1 MGYIGSQPA
10 TNFETVRKQVST
22 TNSGTTITL
31 DYSVSSVQDILVTVN
46 AVVQS
51 YDNYSVSGTT
61 LTLGGTLNNDRVEIL
76 YVGRTFQTVTP
87 AVGTVT
93 NDMLAGSIAN
103 SKLANSSVSIN
114 GSSVSL
120 GGSITGIGEA
130 NTPSFRARLSSDQT
144 VANQT
149 STKLALATEAWDT
162 DSAWNTSNYNFTVPS
177 GEGGKYFFYGRVRI
191 LSIAGHDSTNYF
203 SQLQIRKDDATR
215 AEHRIY
221 DYSATSKD
229 LDLQIS
235 KVMNLSAGEVIDFR
249 VYHNG
254 SGQSNQNISSSLSH
268 TFFTGFK
275 VTT

>member
-93 NDMLAGSIAN
+93 NEMLSGSIAN
-103 SKLANSSVSIN
+103 SKLANSSITLN

-120 GGSITGIGEA
+120 GGSA
-130 NTPSFRARLSSDQT
+130 SVDNTPIFRAGLGTSPTLSTGADT
-144 VANQT
+144 FITFTN
-149 STKLALATEAWDT
+149 EIIDT
-162 DSAWNTSNYNFTVPS
+162 DSAYDTSNGRFTVPT
-177 GEGGKYFFYGRVRI
+177 GGKYFIHAQLKMNTSVNFNQFDVNI
-191 LSIAGHDSTNYF
+191 FKNTTAIAEARHYHDDNGTVAVSLIVDASANDYF
-203 SQLQIRKDDATR
+203 R
-215 AEHRIY
+215 ARGM
-221 DYSATSKD
+221 
-229 LDLQIS
+229 Q
-235 KVMNLSAGEVIDFR
+235 N
-249 VYHNG
+249 
-254 SGQSNQNISSSLSH
+254 SGSNQTLYTHERFSY
-268 TFFTGFK
+268 FEGFK
-275 VTT
+275 LI